1 MVQYLEWLAVNLN
14 AGKDCRA
21 QYTLP
26 PPHQKEERKQVKYRK
41 LKPDE
46 IICKG
51 DEWSSDGHKWIETA
65 MAGESVAQ
73 FGLPYRRPLKKKK
86 GSK

>member
-1 MVQYLEWLAVNLN
+1 M
-14 AGKDCRA
+14 
-21 QYTLP
+21 
-26 PPHQKEERKQVKYRK
+26 KYRK

-51 DEWSSDGHKWIETA
+51 DEWLYGHKWIKTV
-65 MAGESVAQ
+65 MIGESVAL
-73 FGLPYRRPLKKKK
+73 FGSPYRRPIQKKK

>member
-1 MVQYLEWLAVNLN
+1 M
-14 AGKDCRA
+14 
-21 QYTLP
+21 
-26 PPHQKEERKQVKYRK
+26 KYRK

-51 DEWSSDGHKWIETA
+51 DEWFLDGRKWIKTA
-65 MAGESVAQ
+65 MVGESVAL
-73 FGLPYRRPLKKKK
+73 FGSLYRRPIKKKK